1 MKSLPQT
8 KNSANINLARP
19 NNNLMGN
26 LPNSNR
32 TGGKQFSVR
41 KTNVVVSNQKD
52 PNKNFRLF

>member
-1 MKSLPQT
+1 
-8 KNSANINLARP
+8 
-19 NNNLMGN
+19 MGN

-41 KTNVVVSNQKD
+41 KTNVVVGNQKD